1 MSRGRAEGGRQSLA
15 DVGSNAQ
22 QVINGRQRR
31 GGGGVGGSRVG
42 RHGRGGRGGGEGG
55 RGGRL
60 AEGGTTEPRPMMA
73 TAEPP
78 VSHGNA
84 TRLLSIDV
92 TDADGP
98 LRGAQAGRPEAETR
112 APDSQ

>member
-1 MSRGRAEGGRQSLA
+1 MSRGRAECGRQSLA

-31 GGGGVGGSRVG
+31 GGGVGGSRGG
-42 RHGRGGRGGGEGG
+42 RHGRGGRGGGGE
-55 RGGRL
+55 GGRL

>member
-31 GGGGVGGSRVG
+31 GGGAWGGPGEEDMEGEVEGV
-42 RHGRGGRGGGEGG
+42 GG